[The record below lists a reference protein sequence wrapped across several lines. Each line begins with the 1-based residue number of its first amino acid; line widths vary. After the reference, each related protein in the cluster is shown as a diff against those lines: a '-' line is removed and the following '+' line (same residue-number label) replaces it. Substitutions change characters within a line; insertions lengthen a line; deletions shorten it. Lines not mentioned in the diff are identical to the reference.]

1 MMFSLSHDEWLE
13 GQRLYARSLNRLS
26 GVATVLFS
34 LLTLLFLGFAL
45 ARRDFFQGMLGLIFA
60 WVALDGLIFY
70 RLRLRRRWKRI
81 APEGVIRWGYV
92 FQTEG
97 FLFQTGGAENGFS
110 ANWDCVVRRLEGR
123 HVWAIVTNN
132 KTYRLFIIPKRILQ
146 TPENA
151 SEWAIVEAHFA
162 APAAPPIASP

>member
-1 MMFSLSHDEWLE
+1 M
-13 GQRLYARSLNRLS
+13 
-26 GVATVLFS
+26 FS

-45 ARRDFFQGMLGLIFA
+45 AHRNFGHAVLGLIFA
-60 WVALDGLIFY
+60 WVALDGLVFY

-97 FLFQTGGAENGFS
+97 FLFRSAGDENGFS
-110 ANWDCVVRRLEGR
+110 ANWDCVVRRMEGR
-123 HVWAIVTNN
+123 HVWVIVTNN
-132 KTYRLFIIPKRILQ
+132 KTYRLFIIPKRIVE

-151 SEWAIVEAHFA
+151 GEWAIVEAHFA
-162 APAAPPIASP
+162 VPAARPIALP